1 MSTWFVAQLEIRD
14 RERYSQYEAGFLEIF
29 QQYDG
34 RLVAVDEAPRVVEG
48 DWPWT
53 RTVMLEFPDDDAARR
68 WYDSPEYQE
77 LVKHR
82 HAASS
87 GNAVLLTGIPSA

>member
-1 MSTWFVAQLEIRD
+1 MATWFVAELEIHD

-29 QQYDG
+29 QKYEGQ
-34 RLVAVDEAPRVVEG
+34 LIAVDEAPRVIEG
-48 DWPWT
+48 EWPHT
-53 RTVMLEFPDDDAARR
+53 RTVILKFPDDDAARR

-82 HAASS
+82 HAAST
-87 GNAVLLTGIPSA
+87 GNAALLTGIPGA